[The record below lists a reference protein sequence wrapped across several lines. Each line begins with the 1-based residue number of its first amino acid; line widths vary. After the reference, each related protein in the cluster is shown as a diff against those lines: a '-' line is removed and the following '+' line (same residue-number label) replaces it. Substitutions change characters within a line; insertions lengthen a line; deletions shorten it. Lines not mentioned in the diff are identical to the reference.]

1 MSSSTVATQANS
13 TQGLYALTLICG
25 TIIILAGAGIYQ
37 ISRSPPEAVGK
48 SLVIGATGAA
58 AADVIGSAA
67 AAPAATPEPPA
78 PTAGRRRRHKTPK
91 KRKSRRRRHH

>member
-1 MSSSTVATQANS
+1 MQANS

-25 TIIILAGAGIYQ
+25 TIIIVAGAGIYQ

-58 AADVIGSAA
+58 AANVISSAA
-67 AAPAATPEPPA
+67 DVPAPAPPSEA
-78 PTAGRRRRHKTPK
+78 PATAGRRRRHKTPK
-91 KRKSRRRRHH
+91 KRKSRRRRRHH